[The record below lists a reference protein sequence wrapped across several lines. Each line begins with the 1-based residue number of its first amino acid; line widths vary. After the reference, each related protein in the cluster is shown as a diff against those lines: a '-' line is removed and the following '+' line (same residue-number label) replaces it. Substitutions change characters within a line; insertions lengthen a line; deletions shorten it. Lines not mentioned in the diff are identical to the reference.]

1 MVFVSKPNQITCTAS
16 QHTTL
21 QPSCIQRQHGLI
33 SKTTFSILVINVMSS
48 FSTFYK
54 HVLFSNSFNRTHD
67 NYHQLSTKRW
77 ESLQIFASSVIHQAA
92 GEMWT
97 LTKYINKKWTSR
109 SVLNVSRNTSR
120 HSAWRRNCV
129 DVETFCWK
137 SGSIC
142 WKNRCSRPA
151 VGVYITQNALSTTFL
166 KIWVYVAFKT
176 GRAALMLKLSQFR
189 LQCILV
195 RWAFLPR
202 LFNSQRCFHL
212 FHSSLWLNNRL
223 NN

>member
-16 QHTTL
+16 QHITL
-21 QPSCIQRQHGLI
+21 QPSCVQRQHGLI
-33 SKTTFSILVINVMSS
+33 SKTTFSLLVINVMSS

-67 NYHQLSTKRW
+67 NHHQLSTQRW
-77 ESLQIFASSVIHQAA
+77 ESLQIFASGVIHQAA

-151 VGVYITQNALSTTFL
+151 VGVYITQNALSTTFWKSEYML
-166 KIWVYVAFKT
+166 RSRRGERRWCWSSVSSVCNAFWSVEPSCPVSLIP
-176 GRAALMLKLSQFR
+176 RDVFICFIR
-189 LQCILV
+189 LCD
-195 RWAFLPR
+195 
-202 LFNSQRCFHL
+202 
-212 FHSSLWLNNRL
+212 
-223 NN
+223 